1 MPTDQP
7 QGFGKGEW
15 CQPMV
20 MRQSLKIVLWLLISI
35 AINHPSFA
43 DGIAPEITQ
52 LEHPLP
58 SSVLFIGN
66 SYLYYND
73 SLHNHFKR
81 MVDEKY
87 PGFNGSKNVKS
98 STIGGS
104 RLKHHNLDH
113 LLKPKAISSINKFEL
128 VILQG
133 GSGEGLSKKD
143 RAAFA
148 KTAKEHIKKIKANGS
163 QAALYMIHA
172 YVEPHENFDPNLI
185 RAIEEMYVAT
195 GNTNQVLVIPVGLAF
210 ENAYK
215 HRPDIKLHKL
225 DGTHP
230 ALLGTYLAAC
240 TVFASVFG
248 VSPVG
253 LGYDYNGLVNSH
265 DKLFLQ
271 EIAESTVRRFYHSS

>member
-1 MPTDQP
+1 
-7 QGFGKGEW
+7 
-15 CQPMV
+15 
-20 MRQSLKIVLWLLISI
+20 MRKIILSLLISVFI
-35 AINHPSFA
+35 GHSSFA
-43 DGIAPEITQ
+43 DKTTPEITN
-52 LEHPLP
+52 LKRPLP
-58 SSVLFIGN
+58 KSVLFVGN

-87 PGFNGSKNVKS
+87 PGYEGSKNVKS

-113 LLKPKAISSINKFEL
+113 LLKPEAISSIKKFEL

-133 GSGEGLSKKD
+133 GSGEGLSTKD

-148 KTAKEHIKKIKANGS
+148 KTANEHVSKIEANGS

-185 RAIEEMYVAT
+185 RVIEKMYVAA
-195 GNTNQVLVIPVGLAF
+195 GNKSQSLVIPVGLAF
-210 ENAYK
+210 EHAYER
-215 HRPDIKLHKL
+215 RPGIKLHNL

-240 TVFASVFG
+240 TVFTSVFN

-253 LGYDYNGLVNSH
+253 LDYDYNGLVSTR

-271 EIAESTVRRFYHSS
+271 EIAESTVRNFYRSP